1 VSVAHVVLLG
11 PMGAGKTTL
20 GRALARRLEVDLV
33 DSDEVI
39 LALTDQSAAELA
51 ATRGVTR
58 LHDLERDLVAAA
70 LEAPSRK
77 VIAAAASVVDDE
89 ATRQL
94 LAQHLCLWVEAD
106 MATLAARREL
116 GSHRRHM
123 SNEEA
128 QDLTRVR
135 RLRVA
140 HFVVGTV
147 DTSTSTV
154 QQSVA
159 AAMSIVSP
167 HLLLQEDPS

>member
-1 VSVAHVVLLG
+1 
-11 PMGAGKTTL
+11 
-20 GRALARRLEVDLV
+20 
-33 DSDEVI
+33 
-39 LALTDQSAAELA
+39 
-51 ATRGVTR
+51 
-58 LHDLERDLVAAA
+58 
-70 LEAPSRK
+70 
-77 VIAAAASVVDDE
+77 
-89 ATRQL
+89 
-94 LAQHLCLWVEAD
+94 

-128 QDLTRVR
+128 QDLNRVR